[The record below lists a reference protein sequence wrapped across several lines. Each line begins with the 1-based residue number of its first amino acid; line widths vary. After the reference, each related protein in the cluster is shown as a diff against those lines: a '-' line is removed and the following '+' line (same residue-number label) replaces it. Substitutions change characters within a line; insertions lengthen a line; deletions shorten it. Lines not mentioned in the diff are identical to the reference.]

1 MRLLTITGFVW
12 LSLCASAGAQAANQ
26 GTPPAN
32 PPANPAA
39 RPERPGPWVFDVR
52 GATVSLPRDASFF
65 PPIPS
70 TTAVPTRGYGVD
82 VGGHVYLLQL
92 GPARVGIGAT
102 WLRARG
108 TASPGVARGDDD
120 NGASADTLAVT
131 PNVATLLTV
140 VGSQLSLNFGSRA
153 GWSYLSAGLGRAQLS
168 TRASSF
174 VDEDDDDEITA
185 ARLVEH
191 DGRSAIN
198 FGGGARWFAKPRL
211 AFSFDVRFHVIG
223 AGGGEAPTPG
233 TTLLAAS
240 VGVSLR

>member
-1 MRLLTITGFVW
+1 MRQLAIAGLVW
-12 LSLCASAGAQAANQ
+12 LSLCAPAGAQ
-26 GTPPAN
+26 TTD
-32 PPANPAA
+32 
-39 RPERPGPWVFDVR
+39 RPGPWVIDVR

-65 PPIPS
+65 PSIPS
-70 TTAVPTRGYGVD
+70 TTVVPSRGYGVD
-82 VGGHVYLLQL
+82 AGGHVYLLQV

-108 TASPGVARGDDD
+108 TASPVAGGGDDD
-120 NGASADTLAVT
+120 NGSSAGTLAVT
-131 PNVATLLTV
+131 PGVATLLTV

-174 VDEDDDDEITA
+174 VDEDDDDEVTP
-185 ARLVEH
+185 ARLVDH
-191 DGRSAIN
+191 DSLSALN
-198 FGGGARWFAKPRL
+198 FGGGARWFARPRL

>member
-1 MRLLTITGFVW
+1 MRLLAIAGFVW
-12 LSLCASAGAQAANQ
+12 LSLCAPAGAQ
-26 GTPPAN
+26 TN
-32 PPANPAA
+32 PD
-39 RPERPGPWVFDVR
+39 RPGPWVIDVR

-70 TTAVPTRGYGVD
+70 TTAVPSRGYGVD
-82 VGGHVYLLQL
+82 AGGHLYLLQL

-108 TASPGVARGDDD
+108 TASPGGGR
-120 NGASADTLAVT
+120 ASAGT
-131 PNVATLLTV
+131 PATTPDAATLLTV

-153 GWSYLSAGLGRAQLS
+153 GWSYLSAGLGRAQLA

-174 VDEDDDDEITA
+174 ADEDDDDEITP
-185 ARLVEH
+185 ARRVDHRSL
-191 DGRSAIN
+191 SAIN

-240 VGVSLR
+240 AGVSLR

>member
-1 MRLLTITGFVW
+1 MRLLAIAGFVW
-12 LSLCASAGAQAANQ
+12 LSLCAPAGAQA
-26 GTPPAN
+26 TD
-32 PPANPAA
+32 
-39 RPERPGPWVFDVR
+39 RPGPWVIDVR

-70 TTAVPTRGYGVD
+70 TTAVPSRGYGVD
-82 VGGHVYLLQL
+82 AGGHVYLLQV

-108 TASPGVARGDDD
+108 TASPGGAR
-120 NGASADTLAVT
+120 ASANTTAAT
-131 PNVATLLTV
+131 PDVATLLTV

-153 GWSYLSAGLGRAQLS
+153 GWSYLSAGFGRAELS

-174 VDEDDDDEITA
+174 VDEDDDDEMMP
-185 ARLVEH
+185 ARLVDH
-191 DGRSAIN
+191 DSTSAIN
-198 FGGGARWFAKPRL
+198 FGGGARWFAKPRM

-240 VGVSLR
+240 AGVSLR